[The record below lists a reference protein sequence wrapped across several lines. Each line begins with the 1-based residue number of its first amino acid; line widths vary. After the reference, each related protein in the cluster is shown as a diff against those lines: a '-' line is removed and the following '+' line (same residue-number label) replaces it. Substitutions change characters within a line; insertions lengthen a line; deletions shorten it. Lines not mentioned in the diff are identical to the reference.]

1 MMDYATFQKLKQG
14 LNVERWTLAQAAR
27 ELGLNVKTVGLWAK
41 REVFVRK
48 PAPARPSRL
57 DPFKGDVARWLD
69 QHPYSVPQLLYRLRE
84 QGYAGGASILGDYV
98 RKVRPRRQPAFLT
111 LHFEPGE
118 CAQVDWGN
126 AGTVAV
132 GSTRRRLSFF
142 VMVLCYSRKLYVEF
156 TLSETVEQFLTCH
169 ANAFAYFGGCPA
181 SVMVDN
187 LKSAVLSHPR
197 GQPAVYNPR
206 YLDFAR
212 FHGFTI
218 KACNPRAP
226 HEKGRVENAVGYVK
240 KNFLSGL
247 TLSEFAMVNPA
258 ARYWMEA
265 VANVRVHGETHQ
277 TPNDRFAL
285 EKPALLQLPA
295 THYDAGALKPV
306 CATRRFRVHFD
317 GNRYS
322 VPAEYAGTR
331 LTVRAYPDTLRV
343 FHQDTLVAEHVR
355 CYDRGQ
361 DFENPDHVRALLEQR
376 HRARDQKLHQRFLL
390 LSPLADAYYQQLKH
404 RRLNPRHHV
413 QKIVA
418 LSEIHGIDPV
428 ARALADATEF
438 HAYSCEYI
446 ANLLEQRARLLPE
459 AGALHLTRRQDLLEL
474 DLPQADITLYGQP
487 DTLENTHDN
496 NG

>member
-1 MMDYATFQKLKQG
+1 MMDNATFQKMKHWLS
-14 LNVERWTLAQAAR
+14 VERWTMAQVAR
-27 ELGLNVKTVGLWAK
+27 ELGINIKTVSLWAK
-41 REVFVRK
+41 REVAERRK
-48 PAPARPSRL
+48 SQKRFGKL
-57 DPFKGDVARWLD
+57 DPFKGDVARWLE
-69 QHPYSVPQLLYRLRE
+69 QHSFSVPQLLHRLRE
-84 QGYAGGASILGDYV
+84 QGYTGGHSILGAYV
-98 RKVRPRRQPAFLT
+98 RTVRPRRKEAFLT

-156 TLSETVEQFLTCH
+156 TLGETVEQFLMCH
-169 ANAFAYFGGCPA
+169 TNAFDYFGGCPA
-181 SVMVDN
+181 GVMVDN

-212 FHGFTI
+212 FHGFAI

-247 TLSEFAMVNPA
+247 PLGQFALVNPA
-258 ARYWMEA
+258 ARYWLEE
-265 VANVRVHGETHQ
+265 VANVRVHGETRR
-277 TPNDRFAL
+277 TPNELFAA
-285 EKPALLQLPA
+285 EKNVLLPLPA
-295 THYDAGALKPV
+295 SHYDAGAVKAV
-306 CATRRFRVHFD
+306 SATRRFRVHFD

-322 VPAEYAGTR
+322 VPAEYAGGR
-331 LTVRAYPDTLRV
+331 LTLRAYPDKILA
-343 FHQDTLVAEHVR
+343 FHQDRLVAEHVR
-355 CYDRGQ
+355 SYDRGQ

-376 HRARDQKLHQRFLL
+376 HRARDQKLLQRFLL
-390 LSPLADAYYQQLKH
+390 ISPLADAYYQQLKQH
-404 RRLNPRHHV
+404 RFNPRHHV

-418 LSEIHGIDPV
+418 LSEIHGPDKT
-428 ARALADATEF
+428 ARAMADASEF

-446 ANLLEQRARLLPE
+446 ANLLEQQARLLPE
-459 AGALHLTRRQDLLEL
+459 AGALHLTRRQDLLDLE
-474 DLPQADITLYGQP
+474 LPQADITLYGKTYLP
-487 DTLENTHDN
+487 ENDLEK

>member
-1 MMDYATFQKLKQG
+1 MMDYATFQKMKHWLKA
-14 LNVERWTLAQAAR
+14 EHWTLAQVAR
-27 ELGLNVKTVGLWAK
+27 ELGLNIKTVSLWSK
-41 REVFVRK
+41 REAFERQQ
-48 PAPARPSRL
+48 APQRPSKL
-57 DPFKGDVARWLD
+57 DPYKGDVARWLE
-69 QHPYSVPQLLYRLRE
+69 QHPFSVPQLLHRLRE
-84 QGYAGGASILGDYV
+84 QGYGGGTSTLGAYV
-98 RKVRPRRQPAFLT
+98 RKIRPRRKPAFLT

-156 TLSETVEQFLTCH
+156 TLAETVEQFLTCH
-169 ANAFAYFGGCPA
+169 TNAFDYFGGSPA
-181 SVMVDN
+181 HVMVDN

-206 YLDFAR
+206 YMDFAR
-212 FHGFTI
+212 FHGFAV

-240 KNFLSGL
+240 KNFLGGL
-247 TLSEFAMVNPA
+247 PLSQFALVNPA
-258 ARYWMEA
+258 ARYWLEE
-265 VANVRVHGETHQ
+265 VANVRVHGETNK
-277 TPNDRFAL
+277 TPNELFAV
-285 EKPALLQLPA
+285 EKPTLLALPA
-295 THYDAGALKPV
+295 AHYDAGALKIV
-306 CATRRFRVHFD
+306 SATRRFRLHFD

-322 VPAEYAGTR
+322 VPAEYAGAK
-331 LTVRAYPDTLRV
+331 LTLRAYPQKILA
-343 FHQDTLVAEHVR
+343 FHQDKLVAEHVR
-355 CYDRGQ
+355 SYDRGQ

-376 HRARDQKLHQRFLL
+376 HRARDQKLQQRFLL
-390 LSPLADAYYQQLKH
+390 LSPLADAYYKQLKQ

-418 LSEIHGIDPV
+418 LSEIHGPDKV

-438 HAYSCEYI
+438 QAYSCEYI

-459 AGALHLTRRQDLLEL
+459 AGALHLTRRQDLLDL

-487 DTLENTHDN
+487 DYPENDHEKN
-496 NG
+496 

>member
-1 MMDYATFQKLKQG
+1 MMDNAAFQKMKHWLV
-14 LNVERWTLAQAAR
+14 VERWTMAQVAR
-27 ELGLNVKTVGLWAK
+27 ELGLNVKTVSLWAE
-41 REVFVRK
+41 REAFERRRASK
-48 PAPARPSRL
+48 RPSKL
-57 DPFKGDVARWLD
+57 DPFKGDVARWLE
-69 QHPYSVPQLLYRLRE
+69 QHSFSVPQLLHRLRE
-84 QGYAGGASILGDYV
+84 QGYSGGTSILGDYV
-98 RKVRPRRQPAFLT
+98 RTVRPRRKAAFLT

-142 VMVLCYSRKLYVEF
+142 VMVLCHSRKLYVEF
-156 TLSETVEQFLTCH
+156 TLAETVEQFLTCH
-169 ANAFAYFGGCPA
+169 TNAFEYWGGCPA

-212 FHGFTI
+212 FHGFTV
-218 KACNPRAP
+218 KACNPRSP

-247 TLSEFAMVNPA
+247 PLGDFALVNPA
-258 ARYWMEA
+258 ARYWLEE
-265 VANVRVHGETHQ
+265 VANVRRHAETRQ
-277 TPNDRFAL
+277 TPNERFAL
-285 EKPALLQLPA
+285 EKPALRPLPA
-295 THYDAGALKPV
+295 AHYDAGAVRPV
-306 CATRRFRVHFD
+306 SATRRFRVHFD

-322 VPAEYAGTR
+322 VPAEYAGAR
-331 LTVRAYPDTLRV
+331 LTLRAYPDKIMA
-343 FHQDTLVAEHVR
+343 FHQDRLVAEHVR
-355 CYDRGQ
+355 SYDRGA

-376 HRARDQKLHQRFLL
+376 HRARDQKLHHRFLL
-390 LSPLADAYYQQLKH
+390 LSPLADAYYQQLKQ

-418 LSEIHGIDPV
+418 LSEIHGPDKV

-438 HAYSCEYI
+438 QAYSCEYI
-446 ANLLEQRARLLPE
+446 ANLLEQQARLLPA
-459 AGALHLTRRQDLLEL
+459 AGALHLTRRQDLLDLE
-474 DLPQADITLYGQP
+474 LPQADITVYEQP
-487 DTLENTHDN
+487 NLSENDHEQN
-496 NG
+496 

>member
-1 MMDYATFQKLKQG
+1 MMDYAAFQKMKHWLSA
-14 LNVERWTLAQAAR
+14 ERWTLAQVAR
-27 ELGLNVKTVGLWAK
+27 ELGLNIKTVSLWAQ
-41 REVFVRK
+41 RDVFERCRADK
-48 PAPARPSRL
+48 RPSKL
-57 DPFKGDVARWLD
+57 DPFKGDVARWLE
-69 QHPYSVPQLLYRLRE
+69 QHPFSVPQLLHRLRE
-84 QGYAGGASILGDYV
+84 QGYSGGPTILGDYV
-98 RKVRPRRQPAFLT
+98 RDVRPRRKPAFLT
-111 LHFEPGE
+111 LHFEPGD

-156 TLSETVEQFLTCH
+156 TLGETVEQFLTCH
-169 ANAFAYFGGCPA
+169 TNAFGYFGGCPSA
-181 SVMVDN
+181 VMVDN

-212 FHGFTI
+212 FHGFAV

-240 KNFLSGL
+240 KNFLAGL
-247 TLSEFAMVNPA
+247 PPGDFALFNPA
-258 ARYWMEA
+258 VRYWLEE
-265 VANVRVHGETHQ
+265 VANVRRHAETRQ
-277 TPNDRFAL
+277 TPNELFAV
-285 EKPALLQLPA
+285 EKPALRSLPA
-295 THYDAGALKPV
+295 SHYDAGAVKPV
-306 CATRRFRVHFD
+306 SATRRFRIHFD

-322 VPAEYAGTR
+322 VPAEYAGAR
-331 LTVRAYPDTLRV
+331 LTLRAYPEKLLA
-343 FHQDTLVAEHVR
+343 FHQDRLVAEHVR
-355 CYDRGQ
+355 SYDRGA

-376 HRARDQKLHQRFLL
+376 HRARDQKLQHRFLL
-390 LSPLADAYYQQLKH
+390 LSPLADAYYQQLKQ

-418 LSEIHGIDPV
+418 LSEIHGPDKV

-438 HAYSCEYI
+438 QAYSCEYI

-474 DLPQADITLYGQP
+474 DLPQADITPYGQLNFP
-487 DTLENTHDN
+487 ENDHEQN
-496 NG
+496 